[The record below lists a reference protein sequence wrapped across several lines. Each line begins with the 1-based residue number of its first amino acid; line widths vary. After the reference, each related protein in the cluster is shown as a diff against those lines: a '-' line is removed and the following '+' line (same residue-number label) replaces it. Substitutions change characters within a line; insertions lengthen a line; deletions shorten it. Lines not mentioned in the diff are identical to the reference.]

1 MRQTHFRERP
11 LVDTLARTRG
21 RSYARRR
28 VMHPVVSRHL
38 EQLGPLCA
46 KHNVR
51 RLVLFGS
58 AATGSFDPETSDLD
72 VLAEF
77 APMPPARHADSYF
90 GLLADLE
97 RRFGVAV
104 DLVKPGPIR
113 NPCFKQAVE
122 ATQVVLFE
130 AA

>member
-1 MRQTHFRERP
+1 
-11 LVDTLARTRG
+11 
-21 RSYARRR
+21 
-28 VMHPVVSRHL
+28 MHPVVSRHL
-38 EQLGPLCA
+38 DQLGPLCA
-46 KHNVR
+46 KHGVR
-51 RLVLFGS
+51 RLALFGS

-77 APMPPARHADSYF
+77 TPVPPARHADNYF

-97 RRFGVAV
+97 QLFGVAI
-104 DLVKPGPIR
+104 DLVEPGPLR
-113 NPCFKQAVE
+113 NPYFRQAIE

>member
-1 MRQTHFRERP
+1 MHP
-11 LVDTLARTRG
+11 LV
-21 RSYARRR
+21 
-28 VMHPVVSRHL
+28 SRDL
-38 EQLGPLCA
+38 DQLGPLCA
-46 KHNVR
+46 KHNVK

-77 APMPPARHADSYF
+77 APMPPNRHADSYF
-90 GLLADLE
+90 GLMAALE
-97 RRFGVAV
+97 RLFGVAV
-104 DLVKPGPIR
+104 DLVQPGPIR
-113 NPCFKQAVE
+113 NPYFKQAVE